1 MNNSNSI
8 NKCMEGIKTVKAV
21 ILVYSLL
28 CFLDFLEG
36 LDEYQKKKK
45 MLFILDFPFV

>member
-8 NKCMEGIKTVKAV
+8 NKYMEGIKTVKAV